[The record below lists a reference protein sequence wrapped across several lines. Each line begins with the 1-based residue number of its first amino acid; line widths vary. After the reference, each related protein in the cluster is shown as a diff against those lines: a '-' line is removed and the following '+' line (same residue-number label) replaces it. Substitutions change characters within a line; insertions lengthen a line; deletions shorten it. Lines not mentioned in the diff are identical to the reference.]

1 MFFSVWITH
10 QSQKEIKLP
19 RHTQK
24 IPEWGVA
31 LTMEKTSLTEKHLFL
46 DRYQTEHELWEALRH
61 ARKEKRT
68 WRKLW
73 LPHAEVA
80 HSSTVETCKIIIA
93 RLKSIREWKKWD
105 RQKKK

>member
-10 QSQKEIKLP
+10 QSQREIKLP

-24 IPEWGVA
+24 IPEWGD
-31 LTMEKTSLTEKHLFL
+31 SLIEKHLFL
-46 DRYQTEHELWEALRH
+46 DRYQTEHELWEALRN
-61 ARKEKRT
+61 ARKEKET
-68 WRKLW
+68 WSKMW
-73 LPHAEVA
+73 LPHAKMA

-105 RQKKK
+105 RQKKRK